1 MNPAKQRRD
10 PRGSILRLLA
20 VTRKELKH
28 IGRDWQ
34 TLMIVIA
41 MPLVMMFLYGFALT
55 MDLREVRCV
64 VEDREC
70 SAVTQRIVAGID
82 AGTLLS
88 VVTVV
93 HSATAD
99 VDALLSQQDAKLL
112 IRLPA
117 DLSRRL
123 AALERVDAG
132 LVIDGSDPNM
142 GTILRS
148 AVPLLLRQAILSSA
162 GIATV
167 SPLDI
172 RVQFLYNE
180 RQKSA
185 LFFVPGL
192 MAVILVM
199 ISALL
204 TSLAITREKETGT
217 LEQLLVSPLH
227 PAEIILGKLVPYAV
241 LAAFDGLLIMLA
253 GWACFEVVPQGSLV
267 LLAGASV
274 VYIVASLAIGLVI
287 STLASTQRQ
296 AMLMVLPATML
307 PTIILSGFIFPLSS
321 MPLALQI
328 FAHILP
334 ATYYLDII
342 RGIILKGATF
352 TVVAANIGALC
363 LISTILLVVAVRK
376 FRSQL

>member
-1 MNPAKQRRD
+1 MKHTKTPRD
-10 PRGSILRLLA
+10 PRASIVRLAA

-34 TLMIVIA
+34 TLMIVVA

-64 VEDREC
+64 VEDRDC
-70 SAVTQRIVAGID
+70 SALSRRIVAGID
-82 AGTLLS
+82 AGSLLS
-88 VVTVV
+88 VVQVV
-93 HSATAD
+93 HSATSD
-99 VDALLSQQDAKLL
+99 VDALLSQNAAKLL

-123 AALERVDAG
+123 AALEGVDAG

-148 AVPLLLRQAILSSA
+148 AVPMLIRQAILSNA
-162 GIATV
+162 GIAAV

-204 TSLAITREKETGT
+204 TSLAITREPWSSSWFRPCIPRRSSSGSWCPMPHLPPSTG
-217 LEQLLVSPLH
+217 SSS
-227 PAEIILGKLVPYAV
+227 
-241 LAAFDGLLIMLA
+241 
-253 GWACFEVVPQGSLV
+253 C
-267 LLAGASV
+267 
-274 VYIVASLAIGLVI
+274 
-287 STLASTQRQ
+287 
-296 AMLMVLPATML
+296 LPAG
-307 PTIILSGFIFPLSS
+307 P
-321 MPLALQI
+321 ALRWS
-328 FAHILP
+328 P
-334 ATYYLDII
+334 
-342 RGIILKGATF
+342 GA
-352 TVVAANIGALC
+352 
-363 LISTILLVVAVRK
+363 R
-376 FRSQL
+376 